1 MRFSKDTAVRLG
13 FLVAAAML
21 AAASPLAAQG
31 RPAAEI
37 TTGWAAFPDDG
48 VVGETLFG
56 AAARLPISPRVSIG
70 PEIAYMWGEQ
80 TIRDLMVTGNLWF
93 DFLAPSA
100 GQAPRT
106 TPYVVVGG
114 GLFRHSSKF
123 FGQTFSTTEGAF
135 TAGGG
140 ARVWLGPSVYLAPEV
155 RVGWELHLRASVT
168 LGVPF

>member
-1 MRFSKDTAVRLG
+1 MRNSKGALRFVFLAV
-13 FLVAAAML
+13 VATL
-21 AAASPLAAQG
+21 AASPLAAQG

-56 AAARLPISPRVSIG
+56 AGARFPISPRVSIG

-93 DFLAPSA
+93 DFLSPSG
-100 GQAPRT
+100 GQTPRT

-123 FGQTFSTTEGAF
+123 FGRTFSSTEGSF

-140 ARVWLGPSVYLAPEV
+140 VRVWLGPSVYLAPEM
-155 RVGWELHLRASVT
+155 RVGWEPHVRASVT
-168 LGVPF
+168 LGFRL